1 MDESRNCSTGHS
13 IALTQSSAGKDP
25 VNQSPM
31 ALQKAQRCI
40 GAAMGTCLALWYAP
54 WVSGLAVNKAESAM
68 VALVLKS
75 LNCYSVEAVDSV
87 FWFVRKKMLLVDFLS
102 YTPYAGIPLQLF
114 ETYALGQFTLHCTAM
129 PERLT
134 DENWMAQNWK
144 EIEAE
149 VFSGRYAVQSYEQF
163 TGQDFPEFA
172 RPTFL
177 KTVDIISSAYRVAEK
192 VPGLSWAQEKCGES
206 IRNGIRGGKETVR
219 QIISEF
225 ARTRKKLPGN
235 HAKKLE

>member
-1 MDESRNCSTGHS
+1 VDDKKNNLAGLS
-13 IALTQSSAGKDP
+13 ISLKQPASGKNRI
-25 VNQSPM
+25 NQSPI
-31 ALQKAQRCI
+31 ALQKAQRII
-40 GAAMGTCLALWYAP
+40 GAAMGTCLALWCAP

-68 VALVLKS
+68 VALILKS

-102 YTPYAGIPLQLF
+102 YTPYAGVPLQLF

-149 VFSGRYAVQSYEQF
+149 VFSGRRAIQSYEQF
-163 TGQDFPEFA
+163 TGQVFPEFA
-172 RPTFL
+172 RPKFL
-177 KTVDIISSAYRVAEK
+177 KAVDIISSAYRTAEK

-206 IRNGIRGGKETVR
+206 IRIGVRGGKVAIR
-219 QIISEF
+219 KIIGEF
-225 ARTRKKLPGN
+225 ARTRKKL
-235 HAKKLE
+235 E

>member
-1 MDESRNCSTGHS
+1 VDDSRNCFTGHN
-13 IALTQSSAGKDP
+13 IALKQSGSGGDRVSQSA
-25 VNQSPM
+25 M

-40 GAAMGTCLALWYAP
+40 GVAMGTCLALWYAP

-68 VALVLKS
+68 VALILKS

-102 YTPYAGIPLQLF
+102 YTPYAGVPLQLF

-129 PERLT
+129 PERLR

-144 EIEAE
+144 EIEAV
-149 VFSGRYAVQSYEQF
+149 VFSGRKAVQSYEQF
-163 TGQDFPEFA
+163 TGQVFPEFA

-177 KTVDIISSAYRVAEK
+177 KVVDIISSAYRTAEK
-192 VPGLSWAQEKCGES
+192 VPGLSWAQEKFGES
-206 IRNGIRGGKETVR
+206 IRIGIRGGKVTVR
-219 QIISEF
+219 QIVSEF
-225 ARTRKKLPGN
+225 ARTKKKLPGDL
-235 HAKKLE
+235 AKKLE